1 MERREGEISDR
12 ALVTLDEGDV
22 GVKALEV
29 IRGPHSNGRSLSPCH
44 SGELTVARNTVVFLI
59 SGRLLDVLKSF
70 EWECGLSQ
78 QVAELQC
85 LRCLHHI
92 FDDLFIT

>member
-1 MERREGEISDR
+1 MERREREISDR
-12 ALVTLDEGDV
+12 TLVTLDKGDV
-22 GVKALEV
+22 RVKALEV
-29 IRGPHSNGRSLSPCH
+29 IRSPHSNRGSLSPSH
-44 SGELTVARNTVVFLI
+44 RGKLTVARNTIVFLV
-59 SGRLLDVLKSF
+59 SGRLLNVLESL

>member
-1 MERREGEISDR
+1 
-12 ALVTLDEGDV
+12 
-22 GVKALEV
+22 
-29 IRGPHSNGRSLSPCH
+29 
-44 SGELTVARNTVVFLI
+44 LI
-59 SGRLLDVLKSF
+59 AGRLLDVLESL